1 MKIKAILT
9 TTLCTIVFISSFA
22 QSELFEDAFEEF
34 STSRLHEFEEIPI
47 DWKMKGT
54 VQADLN
60 EGLNN
65 LLENEPKLAIESLN
79 AVIKTDSTIWQAYYY
94 RAAARKQIRLFK
106 SAEKDLQHALKL
118 HGDFY
123 EGFVELAKILY
134 RRGMSVE
141 SERAI
146 NKAIRLDRTRGAA
159 YYIKG
164 DINLAQQ
171 EKRIAINSYKDCLAA
186 DSLFHDA
193 RIKLALIEGLAKK
206 DVNTSLVHLNKV
218 LSYDSLQKTA
228 LLFRSLVVYDKDKR
242 QSMKD
247 LSSVIK
253 VSPNNLMALYYRGV
267 VCAELGDYE
276 RAFKDFHKVIQET
289 SVNDN
294 QYEGQQ
300 TWLDKKIDL
309 QNVGAY
315 VVTRIYGQGDED
327 ARKIRQAYCQIITGE
342 YDKAIAVIDQTSNG
356 KKEPVNVYLKAVA
369 YEHKGEHLK
378 ALQHYHFSIV
388 ADNTIA
394 EAYKKRGIYRQE
406 MKEWDKSVEDFTA
419 YLKFYPDTYLVN
431 RIRGVSY
438 YHLNRFKESLDDFN
452 IYLKNDSTNKEVR
465 GFRGMAYQ
473 KTNQRLNAYVD
484 FAASGFPH
492 LVNLKDAEKMIDSI
506 LVTKDTTHAL
516 YYLDIITE
524 GVPYFTE
531 GYVQKFK
538 IHLARNEWKPIQTYA
553 RDAEMNRR
561 PDAGPTKN
569 AFLLTVMAMVYSR
582 ANHHESAMKSFNEA
596 IKLDEKNDFAYLERG
611 RLFLSLGKS
620 SKAESDFRKAMALGN
635 PEAKKML
642 KGVL

>member
-134 RRGMSVE
+134 RRGMSAE

-171 EKRIAINSYKDCLAA
+171 EKRIAINSYRDCLAA

-438 YHLNRFKESLDDFN
+438 YHLNRFKESIDDFN

>member
-134 RRGMSVE
+134 RRGMSAE

-171 EKRIAINSYKDCLAA
+171 EKRIAINSYRDCLAA